1 MDSFALAFMW
11 LWRANNG
18 T

>member
-11 LWRANNG
+11 HWRANNG